1 MKHSFIIKSYSST
14 DGPMI
19 VDMRYINYREGCGQ
33 VICVSSGSPATRV
46 MWSEN
51 GKPLDADISLS
62 HSSFQV
68 ITDRAAAVYRNV
80 LVVRDMVVG
89 SNYSCTVT
97 NDLGS
102 SSMDI
107 IVNSGEIFSH
117 NLKENYLFAEHSWS
131 ARTNVYYWL
140 TVALSITLASVILNN
155 S

>member
-1 MKHSFIIKSYSST
+1 
-14 DGPMI
+14 MI

-51 GKPLDADISLS
+51 GKPLDTDLSLS

-68 ITDRAAAVYRNV
+68 VTDRAGAVYSNV
-80 LVVRDMVVG
+80 LVVREMVVG

-107 IVNSGEIFSH
+107 IVNSGEIFTPVRI
-117 NLKENYLFAEHSWS
+117 KNYLFAEHSWS
-131 ARTNVYYWL
+131 ARTNWL
-140 TVALSITLASVILNN
+140 TVVEYHTSQKV
-155 S
+155 